1 MVENLIQHQSFKVQD
16 KTLFSSLAALPDEHP
31 ALKKHLDYLN
41 EIIKA
46 FAIKQGIKIISE
58 IDKFKNLTAFVYQ
71 MVGMDGSS
79 LDEEAD
85 D

>member
-46 FAIKQGIKIISE
+46 FAIK
-58 IDKFKNLTAFVYQ
+58 
-71 MVGMDGSS
+71 
-79 LDEEAD
+79 
-85 D
+85 